1 MASQLD
7 GLADISFQELS
18 QLPPEPGAEAGHPL
32 AVGPRPSRKRPLA
45 DDAEDLAEIAEVMLA
60 SPAKARRGASQ
71 RSVAIHLAERAAGTQ
86 GGRGQQAARRT
97 RAPRSPDEKRKLSRQ
112 MAAYM
117 RFGVLVLPPNVK
129 VRRSVAVARLRAFR
143 SVSAPPVPPRP
154 HPRCPPQLNKKNGRK
169 DDDGGLEYR
178 QAFNLLLD
186 VCFGD
191 SHKAWAHCANHFYLQ
206 CVPAVPRTRASPPAH
221 GGQKDQP
228 RRGGGGRRRTRAG
241 QPAPG
246 HSPHPDRAVVPLP
259 PSQRHPRAHGH
270 RRRRGDGRCQGGGD
284 GRARHAAQGERPAE
298 RTVAHQRGPP
308 AHPGRQEGALGAPPG
323 LRSAHAHP
331 PATMC

>member
-1 MASQLD
+1 MASSQWLD
-7 GLADISFQELS
+7 GLADVSFQQLS
-18 QLPPEPGAEAGHPL
+18 QLPTEPGDEAGHPL
-32 AVGPRPSRKRPLA
+32 AVGPRSARKRPLA

-71 RSVAIHLAERAAGTQ
+71 RSVAIHLAESAAGTK

-117 RFGVLVLPPNVK
+117 RYGVLVLPPNVK
-129 VRRSVAVARLRAFR
+129 VRRPVGSRARPEGFLP
-143 SVSAPPVPPRP
+143 VSAPPGPARPDPRSP
-154 HPRCPPQLNKKNGRK
+154 LQLNKKNGKK

-206 CVPAVPRTRASPPAH
+206 CVHPAPRTRAAPPAH
-221 GGQKDQP
+221 
-228 RRGGGGRRRTRAG
+228 AG
-241 QPAPG
+241 
-246 HSPHPDRAVVPLP
+246 
-259 PSQRHPRAHGH
+259 
-270 RRRRGDGRCQGGGD
+270 
-284 GRARHAAQGERPAE
+284 
-298 RTVAHQRGPP
+298 
-308 AHPGRQEGALGAPPG
+308 
-323 LRSAHAHP
+323 
-331 PATMC
+331 